1 VAVNSAPLLPSSA
14 DWLNCRA
21 SRSAV
26 LIQLTGHIDHWT
38 VLRRATGQ
46 SLTFLDSS
54 GHSRI
59 SLTSCRTNV
68 KSHAMPGGRI
78 SSSRRGFSWC
88 VLGRTEER
96 RAVHLGSA
104 PNPFRA
110 ALSEKTANHIGD
122 CAEALMAL
130 VANEC
135 SRRILARTP

>member
-1 VAVNSAPLLPSSA
+1 MY
-14 DWLNCRA
+14 
-21 SRSAV
+21 
-26 LIQLTGHIDHWT
+26 G
-38 VLRRATGQ
+38 TGQ
-46 SLTFLDSS
+46 SVKPQWWCSVPDRLLQHRCADEFRS
-54 GHSRI
+54 GLRPYLRSTVAVTPGSASRVAAQRPN
-59 SLTSCRTNV
+59 SRTAPTR
-68 KSHAMPGGRI
+68 ST
-78 SSSRRGFSWC
+78 SSRRRELSWC

-122 CAEALMAL
+122 CAEALMVL